1 MAKKKENTPFAEYSQ
16 DTQTQM
22 KNIITFLKEKYKT
35 ISLEWFTALNMLADN
50 IELFNQCKQQIKND
64 GICITNRF
72 GVLEKHPLL
81 KVQTDSQIQ
90 IMKIL
95 QQFGLTPYSSSKI
108 KTFEDEDNSEN
119 FINALCNG

>member
-16 DTQTQM
+16 QTQTQM
-22 KNIITFLKEKYKT
+22 KNIINYLTEKYKT
-35 ISLEWFTALNMLADN
+35 IQMEWYTALYMLGDN

-64 GICITNRF
+64 GICIIINNIPN
-72 GVLEKHPLL
+72 KHPLL
-81 KVQTDSQIQ
+81 KVQTDAQIQ

-108 KTFEDEDNSEN
+108 KNFEDEDNSEN

>member
-16 DTQTQM
+16 QTQTQM
-22 KNIITFLKEKYKT
+22 KNIINYLTEKYKT
-35 ISLEWFTALNMLADN
+35 IQMEWYTALYMLGDN

-64 GICITNRF
+64 GICIVINN
-72 GVLEKHPLL
+72 VPNKHPLL

-119 FINALCNG
+119 FINTLCNG

>member
-16 DTQTQM
+16 ETQTQM
-22 KNIITFLKEKYKT
+22 KNIINYLKEKYKT

-64 GICITNRF
+64 GICITINNIPN
-72 GVLEKHPLL
+72 KHPLL

-95 QQFGLTPYSSSKI
+95 SQFGLTPYSSGKI

>member
-1 MAKKKENTPFAEYSQ
+1 MAKKKENTPFAEYST
-16 DTQTQM
+16 DTQMQM
-22 KNIITFLKEKYKT
+22 KNIINYLKEKYKT
-35 ISLEWFTALNMLADN
+35 IQMEWYTALYMLADN
-50 IELFNQCKQQIKND
+50 IEIFNQCKQQIKND
-64 GICITNRF
+64 GICIIVNNIPN
-72 GVLEKHPLL
+72 KHPLL

-95 QQFGLTPYSSSKI
+95 SQFGLTPYSSSKI

>member
-16 DTQTQM
+16 QTQTQM
-22 KNIITFLKEKYKT
+22 KNIINYLTEKYKT
-35 ISLEWFTALNMLADN
+35 IQMEWYTALYMLCDN

-64 GICITNRF
+64 GICIIINNIPN
-72 GVLEKHPLL
+72 KHPLL